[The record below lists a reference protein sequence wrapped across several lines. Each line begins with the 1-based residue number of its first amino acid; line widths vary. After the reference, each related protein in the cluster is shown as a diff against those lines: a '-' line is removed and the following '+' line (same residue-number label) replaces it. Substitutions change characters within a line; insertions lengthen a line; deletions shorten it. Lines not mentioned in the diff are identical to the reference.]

1 MSRIAEGFGVRAID
15 LDGTSFEEIY
25 AKVPALIAGIR
36 AGKGPVL
43 IEARVARL
51 EPHSS
56 SDDHRKYRSESDL
69 RSLAEL
75 DPVLKLESH
84 LLETRALSRSEVEKI
99 RQEVKAE
106 VDAAADWADTQP
118 EPDGR
123 DLLAHIFAEARAESP
138 GPPHYIS
145 QEPVA
150 VIDAINHGLREELA
164 RNPLHRSA
172 RRGIHLSQ
180 RTKDESR
187 RHRA

>member
-1 MSRIAEGFGVRAID
+1 VSRIAEGFGVRAID

-43 IEARVARL
+43 IEARVALL

-106 VDAAADWADTQP
+106 VEAAADWADTQP

-138 GPPHYIS
+138 RPPHYIS
-145 QEPVA
+145 QEPIA